1 VGNVIKS
8 QIVTRDT
15 KNLLNYT
22 TWVAGNSSATGFSRN
37 GGAAENL
44 LVNGLDPWGNET
56 VLWLSLPD
64 GGGNDDGGWNTT
76 NFSIDHTKLY
86 RFSVWVKRTVYVEGR
101 FYFGTNGFGSTNG
114 VLSRSTGTNNTNP
127 YFWTSS
133 DPPTTAEMPNST
145 WILVVGHVWPS
156 GSGTGANKPE
166 SGRYTI
172 GLGRYAG
179 ISLDFVW
186 RTESTQARHR
196 TYLYYAE
203 SNLPRQY
210 WCYPRVDI
218 VDGTEP
224 TIAQLLGGYG
234 ALSSVSLQKS
244 NFLLG
249 PSDTVSYYET
259 SQGGYWNG
267 ILPASGGY
275 TIYLGNPATA
285 GASASPPVIYTASS
299 GNDLV
304 TVSGVVFRNTFS
316 SASDVLSW
324 AAPQNDILIVNR
336 EYEPIVTSGLV
347 LNLDAGFT
355 PSYPTTG
362 TTWYDLSG
370 NGFNGTLVN
379 SPTYSSN
386 EGGIITFDGINDYV
400 EIADATSLN
409 FGTGGFT
416 ILMWVGGIPSYPGS
430 AKTII
435 RKGSRFDGNV
445 AGWSIVWAGS
455 PQDLYFIISS
465 STARLE
471 GRTSPNGGLNG
482 WSGYKLI
489 GVQRSG
495 TNWNQINN
503 TTVTTLGT
511 FSGDVNNT
519 LPITISYNSQYA
531 SYLNQQVGMTLIY
544 NRALSSAEITQV
556 YNATKARY
564 GL

>member
-1 VGNVIKS
+1 MGNVIKS
-8 QIVTRDT
+8 QIVSRDT

-22 TWVAGNSSATGFSRN
+22 TWVAGNSSATGFSAN
-37 GGAAENL
+37 GGAGENL

-56 VLWLSLPD
+56 VLWMSTPD
-64 GGGNDDGGWNTT
+64 GGGNADGGWNTS
-76 NFSIDHTKLY
+76 NFSVDHTKLY
-86 RFSVWVKRTVYVEGR
+86 RFSVWVKRTVYVNGA
-101 FYFGTNGFGSTNG
+101 FYLGTRGYGSVNG
-114 VLSRSTGTNNTNP
+114 VLVRATGTNNNNP

-133 DPPTTAEMPNST
+133 DPPTTAQMPDST

-156 GSGTGANKPE
+156 GSGTGINKPE

-172 GLGRYAG
+172 AG
-179 ISLDFVW
+179 GKYGDISSDFVW
-186 RTESTQARHR
+186 IPETTTSQHR
-196 TYLYYAE
+196 SYLFYAE
-203 SNLPRQY
+203 STLPRQY

-224 TIAQLLGGYG
+224 SIAQLLGGYG

-249 PSDTVSYYET
+249 PSDTVSYYAT
-259 SQGGYWNG
+259 SEGGYWNG
-267 ILPASGGY
+267 ILPSAGGY
-275 TIYLGNPATA
+275 TIYLGSPATA
-285 GASASPPVIYTASS
+285 GSVATSPSIYTAS
-299 GNDLV
+299 NDAELV
-304 TVSGVVFRNTFS
+304 TTGGIVLGSSFN
-316 SASDVLSW
+316 SASDVLNW
-324 AAPQNDILIVNR
+324 AAPKNNVLIVNR

-355 PSYPTTG
+355 PSYPKTG

-386 EGGIITFDGINDYV
+386 EGGIITFDGTNDYA

-430 AKTII
+430 SKTII

-489 GVQRSG
+489 GAQRSG
-495 TNWNQINN
+495 TSWNQINN

-519 LPITISYNSQYA
+519 SPITISYNSQYA
-531 SYLNQQVGMTLIY
+531 TYLNQQVGMTLIY